1 MNEITKLLFSE
12 SFDFKEAKPTPTND
26 LKLRFRNYSKVKN
39 TKWGWVLSRLV
50 VGHNEISTSG
60 ILSSHQD
67 SIPKPI
73 PITISVPPSLNNT
86 DFKNFISSIER
97 ELMDVHNQR
106 LGELKTDVLEVNIP
120 IEAIKKKSVKE
131 IIDSFEY
138 IIARMSTNKI
148 FPEKTYF
155 EIPSFDND
163 IELLKLV
170 LKIIAKHNDLLQK
183 KKPDFYEESG
193 FKLIISDP
201 KTNEPRSLKYLA
213 AVILFTRDLNLELIF
228 SNENFSLLTSTDT
241 NNKLVQVGLLN
252 LFASCLLSYSS
263 DLNASEII
271 KILSDSDL
279 ENFELNEDSLKWKEF
294 KVTSTELK
302 MLRKVVLP
310 SFSSSNLKTTIESIA
325 SL

>member
-1 MNEITKLLFSE
+1 MNEIAKLLFSE
-12 SFDFKEAKPTPTND
+12 SFDFKEAKPEPTSD

-50 VGHNEISTSG
+50 VSDKEISTAG
-60 ILSSHQD
+60 ILSSHQE

-73 PITISVPPSLNNT
+73 PITISVPPSLNNKQ
-86 DFKNFISSIER
+86 FKHFISSIESD
-97 ELMDVHNQR
+97 LIDVHNQR

-120 IEAIKKKSVKE
+120 IEAIKKKSAKD
-131 IIDSFEY
+131 IIDSFDY
-138 IIARMSTNKI
+138 IIARMSTNRI
-148 FPEKTYF
+148 FPKKTYF
-155 EIPSFDND
+155 EISSFDND
-163 IELLKLV
+163 IEILKLV
-170 LKIIAKHNDLLQK
+170 LKVIAKHNSLLQEK
-183 KKPDFYEESG
+183 KLDYYEESG
-193 FKLIISDP
+193 FKLVISDTIS
-201 KTNEPRSLKYLA
+201 KEPHSLKYIA

-228 SNENFSLLTSTDT
+228 SNEDFRLLTSTDT
-241 NNKLVQVGLLN
+241 NNKVVHIGLLN
-252 LFASCLLSYSS
+252 LFATCLLSYSF

-271 KILSDSDL
+271 KILNDSDI
-279 ENFELNEDSLKWKEF
+279 ENFEFSKDSLKWKDF